1 MICVVLGGRVV
12 RWGLDR
18 KRERERKNI
27 YGSIVMVWRGGDV
40 VGGG

>member
-1 MICVVLGGRVV
+1 VV
-12 RWGLDR
+12 RWGLNR
-18 KRERERKNI
+18 ERERERERKNI

>member
-18 KRERERKNI
+18 KREREREKEYIWFNSD
-27 YGSIVMVWRGGDV
+27 GMERG
-40 VGGG
+40 

>member
-1 MICVVLGGRVV
+1 MV
-12 RWGLDR
+12 RWGLNR
-18 KRERERKNI
+18 ERERERERKNI